1 MVKSIAL
8 FGTSADPPTIGH
20 KKILEEL
27 SKIYTFTISYVSNN
41 PKKKHKEGITIRS
54 QLLKTLIE
62 DLDDYKILFNQSI
75 TSKWAVESIKKCKKI
90 YEIDNLDFVI
100 GSDLIQDI
108 FCWKNFEKI
117 IKEVSFFI
125 ILREGYPVE
134 SNTLKML
141 ETYKVKFKIS
151 TIKIPETSSSNFRLN
166 FNCSNLPSSLV
177 DIVRKNNLYESTKLV
192 ELSLCLGLFC
202 DSFFKSSKDNSSGI
216 FVISFCSLLS
226 LPIANK
232 FF

>member
-1 MVKSIAL
+1 MEKSIAL

-27 SKIYTFTISYVSNN
+27 SKIYAFTISYVSNN
-41 PKKKHKEGITIRS
+41 PQKKHIEDISIRS
-54 QLLKTLIE
+54 HLLKTLID
-62 DLDDYKILFNQSI
+62 DLDNPRILFNQKIS
-75 TSKWAVESIKKCKKI
+75 SQWAVESIKKCKEI
-90 YEIDNLDFVI
+90 YNFNNLDFVI

-141 ETYKVKFKIS
+141 ETYNVKFKIS
-151 TIKIPETSSSNFRLN
+151 SIKIPNISSSKFRLN
-166 FNCSNLPSSLV
+166 FNYSNLPPSLIDFV
-177 DIVRKNNLYESTKLV
+177 KKNNLYESTKLV
-192 ELSLCLGLFC
+192 E
-202 DSFFKSSKDNSSGI
+202 
-216 FVISFCSLLS
+216 
-226 LPIANK
+226 
-232 FF
+232 